1 MNQSRWLIGLA
12 GLSLCL
18 VASTGIAGSEE
29 DLIALDMQWGQAGM
43 VGDTD
48 TVSVLLSE
56 QLVAV
61 DEDGISGKAEQL
73 ADNEPAPEGAT
84 YEVDDF
90 EVVFLDDDTAIMT
103 HSVGGDQAHYSMHVW
118 SNVDGNWQ
126 VVATASVPAD
136 SE

>member
-1 MNQSRWLIGLA
+1 MYKKSLLAGLT

-18 VASTGIAGSEE
+18 IASTSLAGSED

-43 VGDTD
+43 AGDTD

-56 QLVAV
+56 DLIAV
-61 DEDGISGKAEQL
+61 DENGVSGKADQL

-84 YEVDDF
+84 YDADDF
-90 EVVFLDDDTAIMT
+90 NVVFLDDNTAIMT
-103 HSVGGDQAHYSMHVW
+103 HSVGGEEAHYSMHVW
-118 SNVDGNWQ
+118 ELVDGNWQ
-126 VVATASVPAD
+126 VVATASIAA